1 MQACAIKFWAIVL
14 LAIASINAQAQE
26 VSPYSRF
33 GMGDIESPDFAA
45 SRSLGGLSAAYRS
58 PLNINSV
65 NPASYSFI
73 RYATLELG
81 LEGSNRWLSTA
92 NNKYTAGDIFIDY
105 LAMAFPLGKN
115 QGISFGLVPFS
126 SMRYDL
132 QSNVTDSLNNTYT
145 RLYSGKGRTYDFY
158 VGYSKAAVIKY
169 KQVLSFGVNA
179 AYRFGQLRYG
189 EVLTLADN
197 GTSLSAR
204 RNSTLR
210 VNDLSVT
217 AGVQYRLC
225 FSCPDSL
232 ISDVKLKKE
241 EADKNHIYLT
251 IGAYGGTPANL
262 NSSQSSVF
270 DRFYVSGSSV
280 ITIDTINETDEAK
293 VKLGMPA
300 QFGLGAT
307 LGDDNRWLVGFDVKY
322 TFWNGFSG
330 ITETEPLVNSL
341 RIGAGVELCPDH
353 KGKGFYRRTQYRLGG
368 YYDSGYLDISNQRIV
383 EYGMTFGMGIPLK
396 PKDKGE
402 EKLNIGFA
410 AGSRGTTSN
419 GLLQETFIK
428 VSIGFLINAS
438 SGYDNWFRKRK
449 YD

>member
-1 MQACAIKFWAIVL
+1 MQACAIKFWAIFL
-14 LAIASINAQAQE
+14 LAIASISAQAQE

-33 GMGDIESPDFAA
+33 GMGDIESPNFAA

-73 RYATLELG
+73 RYATLEVG
-81 LEGSNRWLSTA
+81 LNATNKWMRTA
-92 NNKYTAGDIFIDY
+92 DNKYTAGDAFLDY

-115 QGISFGLVPFS
+115 QGISFGIVPFS

-132 QSNVTDSLNNTYT
+132 QSATTDSLNNTYT

-158 VGYSKAAVIKY
+158 AGYSKAATIRY

-217 AGVQYRLC
+217 VGAQYRIC
-225 FSCPDSL
+225 FSCPDTL
-232 ISDVKLKKE
+232 VTNDAQKKAE
-241 EADKNHIYLT
+241 SEKSHVYLT
-251 IGAYGGTPANL
+251 VGAYGGTPSNL
-262 NSSQSSVF
+262 NSSVSSVF

-280 ITIDTINETDEAK
+280 VTVDTVSSTDEAK

-307 LGDDNRWLVGFDVKY
+307 LSDDHKWLVGFDVKY
-322 TFWNGFSG
+322 TFWNSFTGVSDAA
-330 ITETEPLVNSL
+330 PLVNSF
-341 RIGAGVELCPDH
+341 RFGAGVELCPDY
-353 KGKGFYRRTQYRLGG
+353 KGKGFHRRTQYRVGG

-383 EYGMTFGMGIPLK
+383 EYGMTFGLGIPLK

-410 AGSRGTTSN
+410 AGSRGTTSS
-419 GLLQETFIK
+419 GLLQETFIQ